1 MFSVLGLKETQGQ
14 VKSCFLQQ
22 EEALAL
28 ESEGPGFNLDVLGAT
43 YYLYVY
49 FLTCEGS
56 AGHQNKIP

>member
-1 MFSVLGLKETQGQ
+1 MFGVSGLKETQGQ

-28 ESEGPGFNLDVLGAT
+28 ESEGPGFNLGVLGAT
-43 YYLYVY
+43 YSLYVY

-56 AGHQNKIP
+56 AGHQNKIA